1 LCKSFITCWNHFVDE
16 DSDENPKLSK
26 EAKIYWSI
34 NPKTKGGNKIS
45 HEVEFVVDA
54 NFGVPGAIIV
64 TNKYKKEF
72 YLESIVA
79 IEGLVYLPND
89 TPVGLKRLREKELK
103 QLRGNSDDSRT
114 TSDRIYDYD
123 VYNDLGNP
131 DKGDE
136 FVRPILGNQSQPYPR
151 RCRSKRPP
159 TNSDVNVES
168 PVSKYM
174 PKYVPRDEAFGDLKA
189 KAITEGKWKAM
200 LRSLVP
206 TLKQKVAINGEAIKS
221 FSDITELYKE
231 SLPPF
236 EEGGDECWEKGG
248 LPKLLNKMIKECGQD
263 VFKFDSPKLISR
275 DIPSCCLR
283 DDELGR
289 LTLAGM
295 NPLSIERL
303 KVFPPVSNLDPSI
316 YGPQDSALKE
326 EQIICHLNGM
336 SVQQAIEENKLFIL
350 DYHDVYLPF
359 LDRINAHP
367 TKKAYATRTIF
378 VLTDMGSLKPI
389 AIELSL
395 PEKNRNGPPKCVV
408 TPPVDATT
416 CWLWQLGKAHVCSND
431 AGAHQ
436 LIHHWLR
443 THACLEP
450 FIIAAHR
457 QLSVMHPI
465 YKLLHCHMRYTM
477 DVNAQGRQLLLNA
490 GGIIESH
497 FFTAACS
504 MEVSASVYQNW
515 WRFDMESLPAD
526 LIRSWWPKLSTP
538 NNLISILTTI
548 IWLASAHHAAVNFGM
563 YPYGGYFPVRPPF
576 MRRLVPNKHD
586 PDYTTFLADPEG
598 YFLASLPCLDQ
609 MLHYISVLHILSTHS
624 ADEEYLGDR
633 KDLSAWAGDPEIVE
647 AFYKFSMEMKKIG
660 KEIEKR
666 NGDPNLTNR
675 CGAGISPYELLLPS
689 SGPGV
694 TCRGVP
700 N

>member
-1 LCKSFITCWNHFVDE
+1 S
-16 DSDENPKLSK
+16 ENPKLSK

-89 TPVGLKRLREKELK
+89 TPVGLKRLREKELQ

-114 TSDRIYDYD
+114 TLDRIYDYD

-263 VFKFDSPKLISR
+263 VFKFDSPKLIS
-275 DIPSCCLR
+275 
-283 DDELGR
+283 
-289 LTLAGM
+289 
-295 NPLSIERL
+295 
-303 KVFPPVSNLDPSI
+303 
-316 YGPQDSALKE
+316 
-326 EQIICHLNGM
+326 
-336 SVQQAIEENKLFIL
+336 
-350 DYHDVYLPF
+350 
-359 LDRINAHP
+359 
-367 TKKAYATRTIF
+367 
-378 VLTDMGSLKPI
+378 
-389 AIELSL
+389 
-395 PEKNRNGPPKCVV
+395 
-408 TPPVDATT
+408 
-416 CWLWQLGKAHVCSND
+416 
-431 AGAHQ
+431 
-436 LIHHWLR
+436 
-443 THACLEP
+443 
-450 FIIAAHR
+450 
-457 QLSVMHPI
+457 
-465 YKLLHCHMRYTM
+465 
-477 DVNAQGRQLLLNA
+477 
-490 GGIIESH
+490 
-497 FFTAACS
+497 
-504 MEVSASVYQNW
+504 
-515 WRFDMESLPAD
+515 
-526 LIRSWWPKLSTP
+526 
-538 NNLISILTTI
+538 
-548 IWLASAHHAAVNFGM
+548 
-563 YPYGGYFPVRPPF
+563 
-576 MRRLVPNKHD
+576 
-586 PDYTTFLADPEG
+586 
-598 YFLASLPCLDQ
+598 
-609 MLHYISVLHILSTHS
+609 
-624 ADEEYLGDR
+624 
-633 KDLSAWAGDPEIVE
+633 
-647 AFYKFSMEMKKIG
+647 
-660 KEIEKR
+660 
-666 NGDPNLTNR
+666 
-675 CGAGISPYELLLPS
+675 
-689 SGPGV
+689 
-694 TCRGVP
+694 
-700 N
+700 

>member
-1 LCKSFITCWNHFVDE
+1 MPPPPPNIFATSTDVHPLYDPVQLLIAPPSLNPLQHSSF
-16 DSDENPKLSK
+16 
-26 EAKIYWSI
+26 
-34 NPKTKGGNKIS
+34 GNKTS

-79 IEGLVYLPND
+79 IEGLLVHFACNSWVQPHGFHAHKRIFFSSNLILAILFWIEHVYLPND
-89 TPVGLKRLREKELK
+89 TPMGLKRLREKELK

-114 TSDRIYDYD
+114 TSDRIYEYD

-136 FVRPILGNQSQPYPR
+136 FIRPILRSQSKPYPR
-151 RCRSKRPP
+151 WCRSKRPP

-174 PKYVPRDEAFGDLKA
+174 LKYVLRDEAVGDLKA

-206 TLKQKVAINGEAIKS
+206 TLKQKVAINGKAIKS
-221 FSDITELYKE
+221 FSDITEL
-231 SLPPF
+231 
-236 EEGGDECWEKGG
+236 KGG
-248 LPKLLNKMIKECGQD
+248 LPKLLNKMIKEWQD
-263 VFKFDSPKLISR
+263 VFKFDSPKLISS

-283 DDELGR
+283 DDELG
-289 LTLAGM
+289 L
-295 NPLSIERL
+295 
-303 KVFPPVSNLDPSI
+303 FPPVSNLDPSI

-326 EQIICHLNGM
+326 EQIIFHLNGM
-336 SVQQAIEENKLFIL
+336 SVQQAIEENKLFVL

-378 VLTDMGSLKPI
+378 
-389 AIELSL
+389 
-395 PEKNRNGPPKCVV
+395 RVV

-416 CWLWQLGKAHVCSND
+416 CWLWQLSKAHVCSND

-443 THACLEP
+443 TQACLEP

-457 QLSVMHPI
+457 QLS
-465 YKLLHCHMRYTM
+465 
-477 DVNAQGRQLLLNA
+477 GRQLLLNA
-490 GGIIESH
+490 GGIVESH

-526 LIRSWWPKLSTP
+526 LIQRGMAVQDATEPHGLKLLIEDYPYATDGLLILSAIEQLVQAYVHYYYPEANIIESDSELNACWWLKLSTP

-563 YPYGGYFPVRPPF
+563 YPYDGYFPVRPPF
-576 MRRLVPNKHD
+576 MRRLVPNEHD

-609 MLHYISVLHILSTHS
+609 MLHYISTFQ
-624 ADEEYLGDR
+624 R
-633 KDLSAWAGDPEIVE
+633 DPEIVE

-666 NGDPNLTNR
+666 NGDPNLRNR

-700 N
+700 NSVSI